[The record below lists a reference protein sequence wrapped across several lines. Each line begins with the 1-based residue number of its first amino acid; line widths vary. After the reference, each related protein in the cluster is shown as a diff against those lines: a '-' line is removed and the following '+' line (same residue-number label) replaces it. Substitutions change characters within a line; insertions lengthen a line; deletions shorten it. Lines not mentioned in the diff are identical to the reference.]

1 MTLRRRGAYGARATA
16 HKGADQRAQWRAIRG
31 MARDYAIGMGSFVIV
46 IEGLNAPLPVRLAL
60 GLGLGILAVSALLV
74 FRHLPAARLFGWQ
87 GASIQVVIAFVPL
100 AAGIAFTSSIFSLFQ
115 ISFTQQSLRI
125 VILAGILAG
134 FILLSLP
141 LTRIAQRHVR
151 TELQAGAHDDPL
163 STYLAVAALALP
175 SEIGGERTDDERAD
189 LPRVTAIRS
198 RGAYEVRLRSDLPAD
213 LRTELLALVA
223 ADVYANQASVMT
235 ILARD
240 TPCDHV
246 IARMAYTFPDTLDPH
261 GFPDVVRI
269 KPDDMTLLL
278 QFDPE
283 FELGEKVVFAAVTD
297 GRVAASCTSAH
308 DETLLGDEAYLYTQP
323 EYHGR
328 GFGRQVALAWA
339 DYMQRRGAIPF
350 FAYDPE
356 GPEGKACAA
365 LAHSLRLIP
374 LCEVVAYY

>member
-1 MTLRRRGAYGARATA
+1 MTLRWRGAVGARETA
-16 HKGADQRAQWRAIRG
+16 HKGADQRAQWRTIRG
-31 MARDYAIGMGSFVIV
+31 MAPGYAIGMRAFVIV
-46 IEGLNAPLPVRLAL
+46 IQALNAPLPVRLAL

-74 FRHLPAARLFGWQ
+74 FRHLPAALLFRWQ
-87 GASIQVVIAFVPL
+87 GTSLQLVIAFVPL
-100 AAGIAFTSSIFSLFQ
+100 AAGIACTSFFFSLFQ
-115 ISFTQQSLRI
+115 VSFTQQSLRI

-134 FILLSLP
+134 FTLLALP
-141 LTRIAQRHVR
+141 LTRIAQRHAR
-151 TELQAGAHDDPL
+151 SELQAGAHDDPL
-163 STYLAVAALALP
+163 SIYLAVADLALP

-198 RGAYEVRLRSDLPAD
+198 RGTYEVRLRSDLSAD
-213 LRTELLALVA
+213 LRTELLALAA

-240 TPCDHV
+240 TPCDSV
-246 IARMAYTFPDTLDPH
+246 IARMAYTFPDALDPH

-269 KPDDMTLLL
+269 KPADMDLLL

-297 GRVAASCTSAH
+297 GQVAATCTAAH

-323 EYHGR
+323 EYRGR
-328 GFGRQVALAWA
+328 GFSRQVALAWA
-339 DYMQRRGAIPF
+339 YYMQQRGAIPF
-350 FAYDPE
+350 FAHDPE

-365 LAHSLRLIP
+365 LAHSLRLIS